1 MIITISRQIGARGGE
16 VARQVAEALQWRLVD
31 NELIDQIA
39 ARSGLSREEVAE
51 KEERAPGFLERLIRL
66 LTRAAPEILVG
77 PADEDPESSELRLVK
92 ITESVVADVAKE
104 GRLVLV
110 GRAAPAV
117 LKGDHDALHVK
128 VVAPKADRIRQVAVR
143 EELSIEQATA
153 SVEHSDGARRLYHQQ
168 YYGQDWNDASR
179 YHMTLNTSLLGFDS
193 VVDTIIGR
201 AKTLWPAATRE
212 RRAGAES

>member
-1 MIITISRQIGARGGE
+1 MIVTISRQMGARGGE

-31 NELIDQIA
+31 NELIEQIA
-39 ARSGLSREEVAE
+39 ARSGLTREEVAE

-77 PADEDPESSELRLVK
+77 PAEEDPDSSELRLVK
-92 ITESVVADVAKE
+92 ITEGVVADVAKQ

-128 VVAPKADRIRQVAVR
+128 IVAPKADRIRQVAVR
-143 EELSIEQATA
+143 EELPIDRATEAVEQ
-153 SVEHSDGARRLYHQQ
+153 SDGARRLYHQQ
-168 YYGQDWNDASR
+168 YYGQDWNDASL
-179 YHMTLNTSLLGFDS
+179 YHMVLNTSLLGFNE
-193 VVDTIIGR
+193 VVDTVIGR
-201 AKTLWPAATRE
+201 AKSLWPAVTRE
-212 RRAGAES
+212 RRTGAEN